1 VLPQILRVGRDVGL
15 SVRARPGRMRIV
27 DRPETRYAVTD
38 DGVHIAYQLQGV
50 PDRSRFFGMTS

>member
-1 VLPQILRVGRDVGL
+1 
-15 SVRARPGRMRIV
+15 MRIV